1 MPSQLRHRNNHSP
14 NRDPDEKLNQQ
25 SNEQVVDNEK
35 KPSTIWNRIVFGAAM
50 AIPFI
55 LLCIYGGIWG
65 MICLIFGIEVISLC
79 LFFIFRFVCIM
90 N

>member
-1 MPSQLRHRNNHSP
+1 MSSELRQRN
-14 NRDPDEKLNQQ
+14 KQQ
-25 SNEQVVDNEK
+25 KNTESDDASNLQQNAQVVDNEK
-35 KPSTIWNRIVFGAAM
+35 KPSTIWNRIIFGAAM

-65 MICLIFGIEVISLC
+65 MIFLIFGIEVNIL
-79 LFFIFRFVCIM
+79 LFMNRFACIM